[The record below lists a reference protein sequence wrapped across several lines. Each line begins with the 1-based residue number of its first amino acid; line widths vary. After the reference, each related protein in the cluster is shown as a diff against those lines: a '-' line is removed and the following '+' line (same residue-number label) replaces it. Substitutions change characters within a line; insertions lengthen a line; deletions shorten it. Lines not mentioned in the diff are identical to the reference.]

1 MKDTWRIIDLIKW
14 GEKYFKQKGFINPK
28 NEIEWLICNLLD
40 CKRLD
45 IYMRYDETLSKSQL
59 TKLRSWIKRRTKKEP
74 NQYIKGSCDFYGRQF
89 IVNQKVLIPR
99 PETERIIDI
108 ALDYLENNAGSFILD
123 IGTGSGCLGI
133 TIALE
138 RDDSIVKG
146 IDYSNEIIN
155 IAQINS
161 DNLNAKNISFSKMD
175 ILKEL
180 PNRSFD
186 LILSNPPYISNT
198 EYRVLMEDVK
208 DFEPKLALTDSNDG
222 LTFYK
227 RFANV
232 LNELLSKGGMLIIEV
247 GLGSHSLQVKNIFEN
262 AGYNNI
268 KTFDDYNGD
277 QRVITINLN

>member
-28 NEIEWLICNLLD
+28 NEIEWLICDLLD

-45 IYMRYDETLSKSQL
+45 IYMRFDEPLSKSQL
-59 TKLRSWIKRRTKKEP
+59 TKLRSWIKRRSKKEP

-108 ALDYLENNAGSFILD
+108 ALDYLEHNAGSSILD

-138 RDDSIVKG
+138 KVDSIVKG
-146 IDYSNEIIN
+146 IDYSNEIIS
-155 IAQINS
+155 IAQRNS
-161 DNLNAKNISFSKMD
+161 DNLNAKNISFARMD

-180 PNRSFD
+180 PNRTFD
-186 LILSNPPYISNT
+186 LILSNPPYISRA
-198 EYRVLMEDVK
+198 EYRVLMKDVK
-208 DFEPKLALTDSNDG
+208 DFEPELALTDSNDG

-232 LNELLSKGGMLIIEV
+232 LNELLSKDGMLIIEV
-247 GLGSHSLQVKNIFEN
+247 GLGSHPLQVKNIFEN

-268 KTFDDYNGD
+268 RTFDEYNGD

>member
-1 MKDTWRIIDLIKW
+1 MKETWRIIDLIKW

-28 NEIEWLICNLLD
+28 NEIEWLICDLLN

-45 IYMRYDETLSKSQL
+45 IYMRFDEPLSISQL
-59 TKLRSWIKRRTKKEP
+59 TKLRSWIKRRSSKEP

-108 ALDYLENNAGSFILD
+108 ALDHLENNAGSFILD

-138 RDDSIVKG
+138 KVDSIVKG

-155 IAQINS
+155 IAQRNS
-161 DNLNAKNISFSKMD
+161 DNLNAKNISFARMD

-186 LILSNPPYISNT
+186 LILSNPPYISRT
-198 EYRVLMEDVK
+198 EYRVLMKDVK
-208 DFEPKLALTDSNDG
+208 DFEPELALTDSNDG

-232 LNELLSKGGMLIIEV
+232 LNELLSKDGMLIIEV
-247 GLGSHSLQVKNIFEN
+247 GLGSHPLQVKNIFEN
-262 AGYNNI
+262 AGYKNI